1 MKIYAN
7 VENKLLNPRQM
18 LTLCEKA
25 QKPGG
30 IQAQHPLGHENP
42 LKSIDFT
49 GPGGA

>member
-7 VENKLLNPRQM
+7 VENKLLNTWQI
-18 LTLCEKA
+18 LTLCEQA
-25 QKPGG
+25 PKPGG

-42 LKSIDFT
+42 LKSIEFT